1 MDGKSQT
8 VRRAIAMLMS
18 VSDREEWLSGVM
30 PEASFGK
37 MVSAVRNRLGLS
49 LQEVADA
56 CHVSKTHI
64 WEIEQERTCNP
75 SARLVWDLSQVLSI
89 DPAFLLKAAAL
100 STPPAPSP

>member
-1 MDGKSQT
+1 MGDKSKT

-30 PEASFGK
+30 PEATFGK
-37 MVSAVRNRLGLS
+37 MISAVRNRLGLS
-49 LQEVADA
+49 IQEVADA

-64 WEIEQERTCNP
+64 WEIEQERSCNP

-100 STPPAPSP
+100 SPTPDPEP